1 VRVSKFLQ
9 VRRRVSG
16 EGKVGGCGSENR
28 GLLWGRGRCR
38 VLLRLYPVSNE
49 LAMNML
55 AIEGRGS
62 PLLSPRQY
70 W

>member
-1 VRVSKFLQ
+1 
-9 VRRRVSG
+9 
-16 EGKVGGCGSENR
+16 VGGNDRWRGSESG
-28 GLLWGRGRCR
+28 GLPWGRGRCR

-49 LAMNML
+49 LALNL
-55 AIEGRGS
+55 LTVEGRGS